1 MWLLDENGRIHY
13 TTRKALSTDLGIVK
27 LKGAKVGT
35 VLRSH
40 LGHKFLVVEPNYLD
54 FIEKM
59 KRGPQIIHPKDVGII
74 VTYLGVKSG
83 DRVADIG
90 AGSGGMT
97 FYLSRIVGK
106 KGRVYAY
113 ERDERFVK
121 ILKEN
126 KKLLNA
132 KNVIIRQ
139 EDGRNIRERDLD
151 GAVVD
156 VKEPREVLEPVRK
169 SLKPGASLAIYL
181 PNITQVKELLEGL
194 EGWIKVSVFEI
205 LKRDWVVKE
214 KVLRPEHR
222 LLGHTGFITIL
233 RKFP

>member
-1 MWLLDENGRIHY
+1 MWLLDENGRIRH
-13 TTRKALSTDLGIVK
+13 TTRKVLSTDLGVVR

-59 KRGPQIIHPKDVGII
+59 KRGPQIIHPKDVGTI
-74 VTYLGVKSG
+74 VTYLGIKSG

-106 KGRVYAY
+106 EGKVYAY
-113 ERDERFVK
+113 EKDERFVK

-132 KNVIIRQ
+132 KNVVIRR
-139 EDGRNIRERDLD
+139 EDGKNIREKDLD
-151 GAVVD
+151 GAVIDVEEPKGVLGP
-156 VKEPREVLEPVRK
+156 VKEA
-169 SLKPGASLAIYL
+169 LKPGASLAIYL

-194 EGWIKVSVFEI
+194 EGWIKVSVSEV
-205 LKRDWVVKE
+205 LKRDWVVRG